1 MSINEEDD
9 WELINDDGFVY
20 KRLKRHNQTPTF
32 TQPPPPP
39 PADPLALAQAQ
50 RKRKK
55 TILLDLKNKY
65 QKEINQWEHLSNT
78 LTALQNKPPVTVP
91 LVVHQ
96 SGGCSPESSSD
107 NAFRE
112 LADKVLAQVEAQEAT
127 INEVSRLC
135 DSVEALCDAEEQ
147 RLKHPLFD
155 LPIWEPSCKVLMA
168 SLQVEE

>member
-1 MSINEEDD
+1 MSINEDD

-32 TQPPPPP
+32 SQPPPP
-39 PADPLALAQAQ
+39 DPLEQAQAQ

-55 TILLDLKNKY
+55 TILLSLKNKY

-91 LVVHQ
+91 LMVQNQ
-96 SGGCSPESSSD
+96 SGVGSPESSSD
-107 NAFRE
+107 NGFRE
-112 LADKVLAQVEAQEAT
+112 LADKVLAQLEAQEAT

-135 DSVEALCDAEEQ
+135 DTVEALCDAEEQ
-147 RLKHPLFD
+147 RLKVPLFD
-155 LPIWEPSCKVLMA
+155 LPIWDPSCEELMT
-168 SLQVEE
+168 SLQTEE